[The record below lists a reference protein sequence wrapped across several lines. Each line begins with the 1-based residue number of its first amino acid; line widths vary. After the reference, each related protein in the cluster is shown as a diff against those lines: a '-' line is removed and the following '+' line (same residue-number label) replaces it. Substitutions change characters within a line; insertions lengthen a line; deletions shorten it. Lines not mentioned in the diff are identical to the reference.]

1 MANLRNGSTGQLSVV
16 TWLLLFVGAAA
27 RIFTSVQETGDTM
40 MVLQYALSTLCNGTI
55 TFQIFY
61 YWNSSSSA
69 AATKKTTATSTAT
82 TTAAKRQKQKKRN

>member
-69 AATKKTTATSTAT
+69 AAKKTTATT
-82 TTAAKRQKQKKRN
+82 TTAKRQKQKKRN

>member
-61 YWNSSSSA
+61 YWNSSA
-69 AATKKTTATSTAT
+69 AAAAKKTTATSTT
-82 TTAAKRQKQKKRN
+82 AKRQKQKKRN